1 MKGIVRREKSWNE
14 RAQRIYFYL
23 HPELAN
29 KKMSI
34 VRWAYPSLLENTF
47 KNWLKRHDMI
57 SKWIP
62 IIKHLKGEDVIHN
75 VENDAAKDRLLQ
87 FFTGKTCVDVGKYAA
102 RMKEKT
108 KVVLVAKD
116 SKMVTMLVNKAKKQ
130 DQHVYLKKKAKRLN
144 QTDKTKGLKYQ
155 EVHEFVWKVVQE
167 RWKSGQPITKSEVRI
182 QCMKKFTEGDF
193 FVNILDKAGNT
204 NHFYVFLKRS
214 LQRINF
220 TDRKATI
227 SQQIPIDW
235 KDRAREG
242 AARVVKTFR
251 EKNVGAVMAPDETFI
266 RFHERN
272 SRILVPSGEKRVGS
286 AAKFNEKEGCTL
298 MVTMD
303 LLSSSLL

>member
-1 MKGIVRREKSWNE
+1 MMPRRIGFS
-14 RAQRIYFYL
+14 R
-23 HPELAN
+23 
-29 KKMSI
+29 
-34 VRWAYPSLLENTF
+34 
-47 KNWLKRHDMI
+47 
-57 SKWIP
+57 
-62 IIKHLKGEDVIHN
+62 
-75 VENDAAKDRLLQ
+75 
-87 FFTGKTCVDVGKYAA
+87 FFTGKTSVDVGKYAA
-102 RMKEKT
+102 RVNETT
-108 KVVLVAKD
+108 KVLLVAND

-130 DQHVYLKKKAKRLN
+130 DKQVYLKKTAKRLN
-144 QTDKTKGLKYQ
+144 QTDKKKGLKYQ
-155 EVHEFVWKVVQE
+155 TVHEFVWKVVQE

-204 NHFYVFLKRS
+204 NPFYVFLKRS

-251 EKNVGAVMAPDETFI
+251 EKNVGAVMAADETFI

-272 SRILVPSGEKRVGS
+272 SRILLPSGEKTCWKCG
-286 AAKFNEKEGCTL
+286 EI
-298 MVTMD
+298 
-303 LLSSSLL
+303 